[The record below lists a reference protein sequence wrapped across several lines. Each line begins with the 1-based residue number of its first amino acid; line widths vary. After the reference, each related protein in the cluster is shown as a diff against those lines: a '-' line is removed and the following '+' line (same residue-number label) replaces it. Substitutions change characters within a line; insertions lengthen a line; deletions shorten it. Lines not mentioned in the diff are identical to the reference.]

1 MSIKVGQIGKGSF
14 GSKILSKLELI
25 EGVEI
30 EWVLGSKD
38 QWWNYEAEWVI
49 IASPSE
55 FHYEQAK
62 HFLKKGM
69 NVFCEKPA
77 AFNYE
82 AVEELYKLASD
93 NNCLFYV
100 DDVLIY
106 EHITHT
112 NKFSYKKWGY
122 AYSNILDRIAYH
134 HFYLIYTVDMDTK
147 FKLNVLKNERLEKEF
162 TLKFGKQLY
171 HFDYNFYWYKKK
183 THNIEPTTGTDALE
197 TMLTSVL
204 NSEADFIGNRE
215 RTIFATK
222 IVQKLKP
229 LLYGKVAIVGAGI
242 YGTTAAIKL
251 ADKGYHVDLFE
262 KYDNILSATSGINQ
276 YRVHRGYHYP
286 RSKETILSCKD
297 NESSFIKYYNAA
309 IINDVEHYYSIA
321 TEDSFTTPRDYLH
334 VLDDCRLQWE
344 IVDPMPNCDLTVKIK
359 ESLYAPDA
367 LRKICMDRIRACN
380 INLFLNSKVNS
391 LDELSEYKYKVIST
405 YSSLNDFDKVQKD
418 YQFELC
424 EKPLF
429 ILPNKYKNKSIV
441 VMDGPFMCFDPYG
454 FTKYHVGGNVV
465 HAIHSSNIGKKAI
478 VPPAYKNY
486 INKGIIKDPKLTNV
500 PRFIESAKKFFPDI
514 EKAIHVGSMYTVRTV
529 LPNKDDTD
537 ARPTIVDFKDDTIV
551 LFSGKVGN
559 CVAAAEQIASK
570 V

>member
-25 EGVEI
+25 EGVQI

-134 HFYLIYTVDMDTK
+134 HFYLIYTADMDTK

-171 HFDYNFYWYKKK
+171 HFDYNFDWYKKK

-197 TMLTSVL
+197 TMLTAVL

-334 VLDDCRLQWE
+334 ILDECKLQWE

-380 INLFLNSKVNS
+380 INLLLNSKVNS

-405 YSSLNDFDKVQKD
+405 YSSLNDFDKDEKD

-478 VPPAYKNY
+478 VPPAYKQY

-500 PRFIESAKKFFPDI
+500 PRFIEAAKKFFPDI

>member
-30 EWVLGSKD
+30 KWVLGSKD

-171 HFDYNFYWYKKK
+171 HFDYNFDWYKKK

-197 TMLTSVL
+197 TMLTAVL

-251 ADKGYHVDLFE
+251 ADKGYHIDLFE

-334 VLDDCRLQWE
+334 VLDECKLQWE

-405 YSSLNDFDKVQKD
+405 YSSLNDFDKVEKD

-537 ARPTIVDFKDDTIV
+537 ARPTIVEFKDDTIV

-559 CVAAAEQIASK
+559 CVAAAEEIASK

>member
-25 EGVEI
+25 EGVQI

-134 HFYLIYTVDMDTK
+134 HFYLIYTADMDTK

-171 HFDYNFYWYKKK
+171 HFDYNFDWYKKK

-197 TMLTSVL
+197 TMLTAVL

-334 VLDDCRLQWE
+334 ILDECKLQWE

-380 INLFLNSKVNS
+380 INLLLNSKVNS

-405 YSSLNDFDKVQKD
+405 YSSLNDFDKVEKD

-478 VPPAYKNY
+478 VPPAYKQY

-500 PRFIESAKKFFPDI
+500 PRFIEAAKKFFPDI

>member
-171 HFDYNFYWYKKK
+171 HFDYNFDWYKKK

-197 TMLTSVL
+197 TMLTAVL

-251 ADKGYHVDLFE
+251 ADKGYHIDLFE

-309 IINDVEHYYSIA
+309 IINDIEHYYSIA

-334 VLDDCRLQWE
+334 VLDECKLQWE

-405 YSSLNDFDKVQKD
+405 YSSLNDFDKVEKD

>member
-38 QWWNYEAEWVI
+38 QWWDYEAEWVI

-171 HFDYNFYWYKKK
+171 HFDYNFDWYKKK

-334 VLDDCRLQWE
+334 VLDECKLQWE

>member
-171 HFDYNFYWYKKK
+171 HFDYNFDWYKKK

-334 VLDDCRLQWE
+334 VLDECKLQWE

>member
-1 MSIKVGQIGKGSF
+1 MSIRVGQIGKGKF
-14 GSKILSKLELI
+14 GSKILSKLNIIDGI
-25 EGVEI
+25 EVV
-30 EWVLGSKD
+30 WTLGSKD
-38 QWWNYEAEWVI
+38 EWWNYQADWVV

-62 HFLKKGM
+62 HFLSEGV

-82 AVEELYKLASD
+82 AVEELYKLAND
-93 NNCLFYV
+93 NKCLFYV
-100 DDVLIY
+100 DDVLMY
-106 EHITHT
+106 EHITFTKHFRY
-112 NKFSYKKWGY
+112 NKWGRSF
-122 AYSNILDRIAYH
+122 SNILDRIAYH
-134 HFYLIYTVDMDTK
+134 HFYLIYNNQIDTK
-147 FKLNVLKNERLEKEF
+147 FKLSIIKNKNLEKEF
-162 TLKFGKQLY
+162 TLKFGKDLF
-171 HFDYNFYWYKKK
+171 HFDYNFDWYKKK
-183 THNIEPTTGTDALE
+183 SHNIEPTSDKDALE
-197 TMLTSVL
+197 SMLTAVL
-204 NSEADFIGNRE
+204 HSEADFNGNRD

-229 LLYGKVAIVGAGI
+229 LLYGKVAVIGAGI

-262 KYDNILSATSGINQ
+262 KNDNILSATSGINQ

-286 RSKETILSCKD
+286 RSKDTILSCKN
-297 NESSFIKYYNAA
+297 NESSFVKYYNASV
-309 IINDVEHYYSIA
+309 INNAEHFYSIA
-321 TEDSFTTPRDYLH
+321 SEDSLTTPRDYLH
-334 VLDDCRLQWE
+334 TLDECGLQWT
-344 IVDPMPNCDLTVKIK
+344 IVDPMPNCDLTVKVQ

-367 LRKICMDRIRACN
+367 LRKICMDRIKACN
-380 INLFLNSKVNS
+380 INLLLNSKIES

-405 YSSLNDFDKVQKD
+405 YSSLNDFDKDKKD

-454 FTKYHVGGNVV
+454 FTKYHVAGNVV
-465 HAIHSSNIGKKAI
+465 HAIHSSNIGKEAI
-478 VPPAYKNY
+478 IPPAYRKY

-514 EKAIHVGSMYTVRTV
+514 DKAIHVGSMFTIRTV
-529 LPNKDDTD
+529 LPNKDKTD

-551 LFSGKVGN
+551 LFSGKIGN

>member
-25 EGVEI
+25 EGVQI

-122 AYSNILDRIAYH
+122 SYSNILDRIAYH
-134 HFYLIYTVDMDTK
+134 HFYLIYTADMDTK

-171 HFDYNFYWYKKK
+171 HFDYNFDWYKKK

-197 TMLTSVL
+197 TMLTAVL

-334 VLDDCRLQWE
+334 ILDECKLQWE

-380 INLFLNSKVNS
+380 INLLLNSKVNS

-405 YSSLNDFDKVQKD
+405 YSSLNDFDKVEKD

-478 VPPAYKNY
+478 VPPAYKQY

-500 PRFIESAKKFFPDI
+500 PRFIEAAKKFFPDI

>member
-1 MSIKVGQIGKGSF
+1 MSIKVGQIGKGKF
-14 GSKILSKLELI
+14 GSKILSKLNNIDGI
-25 EGVEI
+25 EVA
-30 EWVLGSKD
+30 WVLGSKD
-38 QWWNYEAEWVI
+38 HWWDFKADWIV

-171 HFDYNFYWYKKK
+171 HFDYNFDWYKKK

-334 VLDDCRLQWE
+334 VLDECKLQWE

>member
-171 HFDYNFYWYKKK
+171 HFDYNFDWYKKK

-204 NSEADFIGNRE
+204 NREADFIGNRE

>member
-14 GSKILSKLELI
+14 GSKILSKLKLI

-134 HFYLIYTVDMDTK
+134 HFYLIYTADMDTK

-171 HFDYNFYWYKKK
+171 HFDYNFDWYKKK
-183 THNIEPTTGTDALE
+183 AHNIEPTTGTDALE
-197 TMLTSVL
+197 TMLTAVL

-334 VLDDCRLQWE
+334 ILDECKLQWE

-380 INLFLNSKVNS
+380 INLLLNSKINS

-405 YSSLNDFDKVQKD
+405 YSSLNDFDKVEKD

-478 VPPAYKNY
+478 VPPAYKKY

-500 PRFIESAKKFFPDI
+500 PRFIEAAKKFFPDI

-559 CVAAAEQIASK
+559 CVAAAEEIASK

>member
-1 MSIKVGQIGKGSF
+1 
-14 GSKILSKLELI
+14 
-25 EGVEI
+25 
-30 EWVLGSKD
+30 
-38 QWWNYEAEWVI
+38 
-49 IASPSE
+49 
-55 FHYEQAK
+55 
-62 HFLKKGM
+62 
-69 NVFCEKPA
+69 
-77 AFNYE
+77 
-82 AVEELYKLASD
+82 
-93 NNCLFYV
+93 
-100 DDVLIY
+100 
-106 EHITHT
+106 
-112 NKFSYKKWGY
+112 
-122 AYSNILDRIAYH
+122 
-134 HFYLIYTVDMDTK
+134 
-147 FKLNVLKNERLEKEF
+147 
-162 TLKFGKQLY
+162 
-171 HFDYNFYWYKKK
+171 
-183 THNIEPTTGTDALE
+183 
-197 TMLTSVL
+197 
-204 NSEADFIGNRE
+204 
-215 RTIFATK
+215 
-222 IVQKLKP
+222 
-229 LLYGKVAIVGAGI
+229 
-242 YGTTAAIKL
+242 
-251 ADKGYHVDLFE
+251 
-262 KYDNILSATSGINQ
+262 
-276 YRVHRGYHYP
+276 
-286 RSKETILSCKD
+286 
-297 NESSFIKYYNAA
+297 
-309 IINDVEHYYSIA
+309 
-321 TEDSFTTPRDYLH
+321 
-334 VLDDCRLQWE
+334 
-344 IVDPMPNCDLTVKIK
+344 MPNCDLTVKIK

>member
-171 HFDYNFYWYKKK
+171 HFDYNFDWYKKK

>member
-30 EWVLGSKD
+30 KWVLGSKD

-171 HFDYNFYWYKKK
+171 HFDYNFDWYKKK

-197 TMLTSVL
+197 TMLTAVL

-251 ADKGYHVDLFE
+251 ADKGYHIDLFE

-334 VLDDCRLQWE
+334 VLDECKLQWE

-405 YSSLNDFDKVQKD
+405 YSSLNDFDRVEKD

-537 ARPTIVDFKDDTIV
+537 ARPTIVEFKDDTIV

-559 CVAAAEQIASK
+559 CVAAAEEIASK

>member
-1 MSIKVGQIGKGSF
+1 MSIRVGQIGKGKF
-14 GSKILSKLELI
+14 GSKILSKLKLI

-38 QWWNYEAEWVI
+38 QWWNYESEWVV

-62 HFLKKGM
+62 HFLTKGT

-82 AVEELYKLASD
+82 AVEELYKLAND
-93 NNCLFYV
+93 NSCLFYV
-100 DDVLIY
+100 DDVLNY

-112 NKFSYKKWGY
+112 NKFTYKKWGY

-134 HFYLIYTVDMDTK
+134 HFYLIYTAGIGTK
-147 FKLNVLKNERLEKEF
+147 FKLNIIKNEKLEKEF
-162 TLKFGKQLY
+162 TLKFGKELY
-171 HFDYNFYWYKKK
+171 HFDYNFDWYKKK
-183 THNIEPTTGTDALE
+183 THNIEPTTNTDALE
-197 TMLTSVL
+197 TMLTAVL
-204 NSEADFIGNRE
+204 TSEADFTGNYY

-229 LLYGKVAIVGAGI
+229 LLYGKVAVIGAGI

-262 KYDNILSATSGINQ
+262 KQDNILSATSGINQ

-286 RSKETILSCKD
+286 RSKDTIMSCKD

-321 TEDSFTTPRDYLH
+321 SEDSLTTPRDYLH
-334 VLDDCRLQWE
+334 TLDECNLNWE
-344 IVDPMPNCDLTVKIK
+344 IVDPMPNCDLTVKVS
-359 ESLYAPDA
+359 ESLYAPDP
-367 LRKICMDRIRACN
+367 LRKICMDRIKACN
-380 INLFLNSKVNS
+380 INLLLNSKVNT
-391 LDELSEYKYKVIST
+391 LEELSDYKYKVIST
-405 YSSLNDFDKVQKD
+405 YSSLNDFDKVKKN
-418 YQFELC
+418 YQYELC

-429 ILPNKYKNKSIV
+429 ILPNRYKNKSIV

-454 FTKYHVGGNVV
+454 FTKFHVGGNVV
-465 HAIHSSNIGKKAI
+465 HAIHSSNIGEEAI
-478 VPPAYKNY
+478 VPPAYRDY

-500 PRFIESAKKFFPDI
+500 PRFIESAKRFFPDI
-514 EKAIHVGSMYTVRTV
+514 DKAIHVGSMYTVRTV

-537 ARPTIVDFKDDTIV
+537 ARPTIVEFKDDTIV
-551 LFSGKVGN
+551 LFSGKIGN
-559 CVAAAEQIASK
+559 CVAAAEEIASK

>member
-171 HFDYNFYWYKKK
+171 HFDYNFDWYKKK

-197 TMLTSVL
+197 TMLTAVL

-251 ADKGYHVDLFE
+251 ADKGYHVNLFE
-262 KYDNILSATSGINQ
+262 KHDNILSATSGINQ

-334 VLDDCRLQWE
+334 VLDECKLQWE

-391 LDELSEYKYKVIST
+391 LNELSEYKYKVIST

>member
-1 MSIKVGQIGKGSF
+1 MSIKVGQIGKGKF
-14 GSKILSKLELI
+14 GSKILAKLKLI
-25 EGVEI
+25 EGVEV

-38 QWWNYEAEWVI
+38 QWWNYESEWII

-62 HFLKKGM
+62 HFLKKGI

-100 DDVLIY
+100 DDVLMY
-106 EHITHT
+106 EEIISTKHF
-112 NKFSYKKWGY
+112 KYYKWGRSF
-122 AYSNILDRIAYH
+122 SNILDRIAYH
-134 HFYLIYTVDMDTK
+134 HFYLIYSHILDTK
-147 FKLNVLKNERLEKEF
+147 FKLHIIKNEKLEKEF
-162 TLKFGKQLY
+162 TLKFGKHLF
-171 HFDYNFYWYKKK
+171 HFDYNFDWYKKK
-183 THNIEPTTGTDALE
+183 SHNIEPTSEKDALE
-197 TMLTSVL
+197 SMLTAVL
-204 NSEADFIGNRE
+204 NSEADFNGNRD

-229 LLYGKVAIVGAGI
+229 LLYGKVAVIGAGI

-251 ADKGYHVDLFE
+251 ADKGYQVDLFE
-262 KYDNILSATSGINQ
+262 KEDNILSATSGINQ

-286 RSKETILSCKD
+286 RSKDTILSCKN
-297 NESSFIKYYNAA
+297 NESSFVKYYNAA
-309 IINDVEHYYSIA
+309 IINDVDHYYSIA
-321 TEDSFTTPRDYLH
+321 SEDSLTAPRDYLH
-334 VLDDCRLQWE
+334 TLDESGLEWA
-344 IVDPMPNCDLTVKIK
+344 IVDPMPNCDLTVNVQ

-367 LRKICMDRIRACN
+367 LRKICMDRIKACN
-380 INLFLNSKVNS
+380 INLLLNNKVDS
-391 LDELSEYKYKVIST
+391 LEELSEYKYKIIST
-405 YSSLNDFDKVQKD
+405 YNSLNDFDQEEKD
-418 YQFELC
+418 YQYELC

-454 FTKYHVGGNVV
+454 FTKYHVAGNVV

-478 VPPAYKNY
+478 ILPAYREY
-486 INKGIIKDPKLTNV
+486 INRGIIKDPKLTNV
-500 PRFIESAKKFFPDI
+500 PRFIESARKFFPDI
-514 EKAIHVGSMYTVRTV
+514 EKAIHVGSMFTIRTV
-529 LPNKDDTD
+529 LPNKDKTD

-551 LFSGKVGN
+551 LFSGKIGN